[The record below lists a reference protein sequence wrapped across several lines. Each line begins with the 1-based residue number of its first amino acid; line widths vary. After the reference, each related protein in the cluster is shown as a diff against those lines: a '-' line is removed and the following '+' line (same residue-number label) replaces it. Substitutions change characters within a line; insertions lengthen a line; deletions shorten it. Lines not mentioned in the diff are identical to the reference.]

1 MRSRVH
7 PLVAASTLII
17 LTCAT
22 ITLLGIKKG
31 STYSLLSIWIS
42 IFVSSPSFEKKR
54 KNQHLSI
61 SNSKR
66 RIYKIVKKKKRKE
79 KNSKEA
85 KNIYQ
90 KISKDC
96 AIPTFLT
103 SCRKTWK
110 RGDDLFGS
118 FFHRAY
124 YFKPCVTRVVVGSL
138 RRLVPAKC
146 QSQETCQ
153 RRQMCRVSAAS
164 YRACASPR
172 LASLVP
178 CPSFGYFRGEIA
190 E

>member
-22 ITLLGIKKG
+22 ITLLGIKKE
-31 STYSLLSIWIS
+31 STYLSSLYEFLFLSLRLRL
-42 IFVSSPSFEKKR
+42 KKKE

-103 SCRKTWK
+103 SCPKTWK

-164 YRACASPR
+164 Y
-172 LASLVP
+172 
-178 CPSFGYFRGEIA
+178 
-190 E
+190 

>member
-1 MRSRVH
+1 MNFYFCLFAFVW
-7 PLVAASTLII
+7 
-17 LTCAT
+17 
-22 ITLLGIKKG
+22 KKK
-31 STYSLLSIWIS
+31 
-42 IFVSSPSFEKKR
+42 EK
-54 KNQHLSI
+54 NEHLSI
-61 SNSKR
+61 SNSKRR

-103 SCRKTWK
+103 SCRKTSK

-172 LASLVP
+172 LAHALP
-178 CPSFGYFRGEIA
+178 FFRLFPRWNRRIARRGRRKISAEIA
-190 E
+190 KLISS